1 MDLRF
6 SKDQEQIQKEARLFL
21 KKECPMEY
29 VREMF
34 EDESGFSDKIWAKM
48 AELGWMGIR
57 IPEAY
62 GGVGLGLLDLCLVV
76 EEMGRA
82 LLPGPYF
89 STVVLAAEMLMEAGS
104 QAQKQEHLTKIAA
117 GEERGTLAL
126 MEPDGG
132 ADPGFIQMT
141 AGKDGNGYVLNGTK
155 LFTPDAHTSDFI
167 ICTAKTSAGVDPT
180 EGITLF
186 LLGAKT
192 EGLSITPLKTMD
204 GTRKQCEVQ
213 FKNVKV
219 SSDSIVGEVNK
230 GWGPLQRVLS
240 RASVCL
246 CAENTGA
253 AQKCMEVAVDYA
265 KERHQ
270 FGVPIGAF
278 QAVKHKCADMLPGV
292 EGSRGLLYYA
302 AWALEEE
309 DPVTASLAAAAAKTF
324 SANALRDIST
334 DTIQVLGGVGFT
346 WEYDVHFYM
355 KRAKANQVMLG
366 DNAWYW
372 EQIAKILGC

>member
-29 VREMF
+29 VREMV
-34 EDESGFSDKIWAKM
+34 EDEKGFSDKIWAKM
-48 AELGWMGIR
+48 AGLGWMGIR
-57 IPEAY
+57 IPEEY
-62 GGVGLGLLDLCLVV
+62 GGFGLNLLDLCLVV
-76 EEMGRA
+76 EEMGRS
-82 LLPGPYF
+82 LFPGPYF
-89 STVVLAAEMLMEAGS
+89 STVVLAAEMLMEAGT
-104 QAQKQEHLTKIAA
+104 QDQKQAHLPKIADGDA
-117 GEERGTLAL
+117 RGTLAL

-132 ADPGFIQMT
+132 ADPGYVQMT
-141 AGKDGNGYVLNGTK
+141 AEKDGDGYSLNGTK
-155 LFTPDAHTSDFI
+155 LFVPDAHTSDI
-167 ICTAKTSAGVDPT
+167 IVCTARTSPGNDPA

-186 LLGAKT
+186 LVDAKA
-192 EGLSITPLKTMD
+192 EGLTITPLKTMD
-204 GTRKQCEVQ
+204 GTRKQCEVV
-213 FKNVKV
+213 FKEVKA
-219 SSDSIVGEVNK
+219 STDSILGDVNK
-230 GWGPLQRVLS
+230 GWAPLQKVIS
-240 RASVCL
+240 IAQVCL

-253 AQKCMEVAVDYA
+253 AQICMETAVDYA

-302 AWALEEE
+302 AWAVEEE
-309 DPVTASLAAAAAKTF
+309 DPTTASLAAASAKTY

-366 DNAWYW
+366 DNAYYW
-372 EQIAKILGC
+372 EEISKMLGC

>member
-34 EDESGFSDKIWAKM
+34 EDEKGFTDKIWTKM
-48 AELGWMGIR
+48 AELGWMGIH
-57 IPEAY
+57 IPEEY
-62 GGVGLGLLDLCLVV
+62 GGIGLSLLDLCLVV
-76 EEMGRA
+76 EEMGRS
-82 LLPGPYF
+82 LVPGPYF
-89 STVVLAAEMLMEAGS
+89 STVVLAAELLIEAGT
-104 QAQKQEHLTKIAA
+104 QNQKQKHLTKIAA

-126 MEPDGG
+126 MEHDGG
-132 ADPGFIQMT
+132 SDPGFVQMT
-141 AGKDGNGYVLNGTK
+141 AEKDGNGYILNGTK
-155 LFTPDAHTSDFI
+155 LFVPDAHTSDFI
-167 ICTAKTSAGVDPT
+167 ICTARTSPGDLPAQ
-180 EGITLF
+180 GITLF
-186 LLGAKT
+186 LLDAKAD
-192 EGLSITPLKTMD
+192 GLSITPLKTMD
-204 GTRKQCEVQ
+204 ATRKQCEVA

-219 SSDSIVGEVNK
+219 SPESIVGEVNN
-230 GWGPLQRVLS
+230 GWAPLQRVLS
-240 RASVCL
+240 LASVCL

-253 AQKCMEVAVDYA
+253 AQKSMEIAVDYA

-278 QAVKHKCADMLPGV
+278 QAIKHKCADMLPGV

-309 DPVTASLAAAAAKTF
+309 DPSIAALAAASAKTY
-324 SANALRDIST
+324 SANALRDITT

-366 DNAWYW
+366 DNAYYW
-372 EQIAKILGC
+372 EEMSKMLGY

>member
-6 SKDQEQIQKEARLFL
+6 SKDQEQIQREARLFL

-34 EDESGFSDKIWAKM
+34 EDEKGFTDKLWAKM
-48 AELGWMGIR
+48 ADLGWMGIR
-57 IPEAY
+57 IPEEY
-62 GGVGLGLLDLCLVV
+62 GGIGLDVLDLCLVV

-89 STVVLAAEMLMEAGS
+89 STVVLAAEMLMEAGTR
-104 QAQKQEHLTKIAA
+104 AQKQAYLTKIATGDA
-117 GEERGTLAL
+117 KGTLAL

-132 ADPGFIQMT
+132 ADLRFVQMT
-141 AGKDGNGYVLNGTK
+141 AEKDEDAFILNGAK
-155 LFTPDAHTSDFI
+155 LFVPDGHTSDFI
-167 ICTAKTSAGVDPT
+167 ICTARTSAGDDPAK
-180 EGITLF
+180 GVTLF
-186 LLGAKT
+186 LVDAKT
-192 EGLSITPLKTMD
+192 AGLSITPLKTMD
-204 GTRKQCEVQ
+204 GTRKQSEVQ

-219 SSDSIVGEVNK
+219 ASDSMVGELNN
-230 GWGPLQRVLS
+230 GWAPLQRVIS
-240 RASVCL
+240 RALVCL

-253 AQKCMEVAVDYA
+253 AQKSMEVAVDYA

-278 QAVKHKCADMLPGV
+278 QAIKHKCADMLPGV

-309 DPVTASLAAAAAKTF
+309 DPVTAALAAASAKTF

-366 DNAWYW
+366 DNAYHW
-372 EQIAKILGC
+372 EEISRMLEY

>member
-21 KKECPMEY
+21 KNECPMEY

-34 EDESGFSDKIWAKM
+34 EDEKGFTDKIWAKM

-57 IPEAY
+57 IPEEF
-62 GGVGLGLLDLCLVV
+62 GGIGLELLDLCLVV

-89 STVVLAAEMLMEAGS
+89 STVVLAAEMIMEAGS
-104 QAQKQEHLTKIAA
+104 QAQKKAHLPKIAD
-117 GEERGTLAL
+117 GKERGTIAL

-141 AGKDGNGYVLNGTK
+141 ARKAGDGYVLNGTK
-155 LFTPDAHTSDFI
+155 LFVPDAHTSDFI
-167 ICTAKTSAGVDPT
+167 ICTARTAPGNNPA

-186 LLGAKT
+186 LVDAKT
-192 EGLSITPLKTMD
+192 AGLSITPLKTMD
-204 GTRKQCEVQ
+204 GTRKQCEVR
-213 FKNVKV
+213 FTDVKV
-219 SSDSIVGEVNK
+219 PADSIVGEVNK
-230 GWGPLQRVLS
+230 GWAPLQRVIS
-240 RASVCL
+240 RGLVCL

-253 AQKCMEVAVDYA
+253 AQKSMEIAVDYA

-278 QAVKHKCADMLPGV
+278 QAIKHKCADMLPGV

-302 AWALEEE
+302 AWAMEEE
-309 DPVTASLAAAAAKTF
+309 DPKTGAMAAAAAKTY

-366 DNAWYW
+366 DNAYFW
-372 EQIAKILGC
+372 EEIARMLEY

>member
-34 EDESGFSDKIWAKM
+34 EDEKGFTDKIWNKM
-48 AELGWMGIR
+48 AELGWMGIH
-57 IPEAY
+57 IPEEY
-62 GGVGLGLLDLCLVV
+62 GGIGLSLLDLCLVV

-82 LLPGPYF
+82 LVPGPYF
-89 STVVLAAEMLMEAGS
+89 STVVLAAELLIEAGS
-104 QAQKQEHLTKIAA
+104 QNQKQEHLTRIAS

-132 ADPGFIQMT
+132 ADPGFVQMS
-141 AGKDGNGYVLNGTK
+141 AKQDGDGYILNGTK
-155 LFTPDAHTSDFI
+155 LFVPDAQTSDFI
-167 ICTAKTSAGVDPT
+167 ICTARTTAGNNPAQ
-180 EGITLF
+180 GITLF
-186 LLGAKT
+186 LLDAKT
-192 EGLSITPLKTMD
+192 AGLTITPLKTMD
-204 GTRKQCEVQ
+204 GTRKQSEVLC
-213 FKNVKV
+213 KDVKV
-219 SSDSIVGEVNK
+219 SPDSIVGEINN
-230 GWGPLQRVLS
+230 GWAPLQRVLS

-253 AQKCMEVAVDYA
+253 AQKSMEVAVDYA

-278 QAVKHKCADMLPGV
+278 QAIKHKCADMLPGV

-302 AWALEEE
+302 AWAMEEE
-309 DPVTASLAAAAAKTF
+309 DSTTASMAAAAAKTF

-346 WEYDVHFYM
+346 WEYDAHFYM

-366 DNAWYW
+366 DNAYYW
-372 EQIAKILGC
+372 EEISKMLGY

>member
-34 EDESGFSDKIWAKM
+34 EDEKGFTDKIWAKM

-57 IPEAY
+57 IPEEY
-62 GGVGLGLLDLCLVV
+62 GGIGLDVLDLCLVI
-76 EEMGRA
+76 EEMGRS

-89 STVVLAAEMLMEAGS
+89 STVVLAAEMLMEAGT
-104 QAQKQEHLTKIAA
+104 QDQKQAHLPKIAD
-117 GEERGTLAL
+117 GDERGTLAL

-132 ADPGFIQMT
+132 GDLSFIQMT
-141 AGKDGNGYVLNGTK
+141 AKKDGEGYILNGTK
-155 LFTPDAHTSDFI
+155 LFVPDAHTSDFI
-167 ICTAKTSAGVDPT
+167 ICSARTSTGDSPDKGV
-180 EGITLF
+180 TLF
-186 LLGAKT
+186 IVDTKAA
-192 EGLSITPLKTMD
+192 GLSITPLITMD
-204 GTRKQCEVQ
+204 GTRKQCEVA
-213 FKNVKV
+213 FKDVKV
-219 SSDSIVGEVNK
+219 SPDSIVGEVDN
-230 GWGPLQRVLS
+230 GWASLQRVIS
-240 RASVCL
+240 RALVCL

-253 AQKCMEVAVDYA
+253 AQKSMEVAVDYA

-278 QAVKHKCADMLPGV
+278 QAIKHKCADMLPGV

-302 AWALEEE
+302 AWAMEEE
-309 DPVTASLAAAAAKTF
+309 DPTTAALAAASAKTY
-324 SANALRDIST
+324 SANALRDIAT

-366 DNAWYW
+366 DNAYYF
-372 EQIAKILGC
+372 EEISKILGY